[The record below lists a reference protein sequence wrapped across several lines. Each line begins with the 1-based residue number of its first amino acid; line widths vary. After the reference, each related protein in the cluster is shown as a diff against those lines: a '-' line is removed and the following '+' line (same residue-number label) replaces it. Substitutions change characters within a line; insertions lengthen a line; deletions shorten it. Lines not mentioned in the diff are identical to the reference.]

1 MTTIA
6 VKEDDPVPMTPVLQ
20 RQGWYHERQLQKEK
34 NEQEDE
40 AVRKRQRHHKRQE
53 SLSPNDVIGTD
64 SQWLFQ
70 QHCSSSSSQNNNN
83 RKNNHVIPKDNMVV
97 FGSMVLSD
105 NLGDVSELI
114 DSMTQEVNNWSL
126 TNTHHHHHNNT
137 TTQKG
142 SRSNASKKQRSKIA
156 RREIMRTLLQP
167 NHQPTNNERG

>member
-1 MTTIA
+1 M
-6 VKEDDPVPMTPVLQ
+6 KEDDPVPMTPVLQ
-20 RQGWYHERQLQKEK
+20 RRGWYHERQLQKEK

-53 SLSPNDVIGTD
+53 SLSPNDVIGTN

-70 QHCSSSSSQNNNN
+70 QHCSSSSQNNNGNNHN
-83 RKNNHVIPKDNMVV
+83 RKNNQVIPKDNMVV

-114 DSMTQEVNNWSL
+114 DSMTQEVDNWSL
-126 TNTHHHHHNNT
+126 TNTHHNNNNT
-137 TTQKG
+137 TAQKG
-142 SRSNASKKQRSKIA
+142 SRSNASKKQRSKNA